1 MRQGSLVPPAAA
13 SEVVMDIGRVLSD
26 TIAHITEQANL
37 PPAREATPCPAR
49 RESLARVTTAS
60 RRANVAYECG
70 VSPGV
75 LLTPARPALSPRGS
89 DMTARSLS
97 ARLRR

>member
-1 MRQGSLVPPAAA
+1 
-13 SEVVMDIGRVLSD
+13 MDIGRVLID
-26 TIAHITEQANL
+26 TIARITEQANL

-75 LLTPARPALSPRGS
+75 LLTPARPGAGATAARPRLSLIQP
-89 DMTARSLS
+89 TFTVVI
-97 ARLRR
+97 